1 MLYYGTIP
9 CGANDAELNSIIPS
23 LRANSLLT
31 LWSWHVIS
39 FSLHVSYLRRK
50 YTTDELL
57 WSPMNSD
64 AVDISM
70 FALHRIPTCNSKL
83 RVNITYVLFPLVC
96 VYLLTMMP
104 SYLDHFLV
112 DLVITLLA
120 FIRLK
125 AWSTIATCTQP
136 ELPRMDSK
144 SRVPLISHFSP
155 DTSASQWIVQCVA
168 HTASSKHEV
177 VVTSCV
183 RVRCYFIIVTHI
195 VPLRKSAS
203 SRWCKQYKPYLCL

>member
-1 MLYYGTIP
+1 MAP
-9 CGANDAELNSIIPS
+9 DAELNSIIPS
-23 LRANSLLT
+23 LRANGLLT

-64 AVDISM
+64 AVEISM
-70 FALHRIPTCNSKL
+70 FALHRIPTCNLKL
-83 RVNITYVLFPLVC
+83 QVNITYALFSLTC
-96 VYLLTMMP
+96 VYLLTLMP
-104 SYLDHFLV
+104 SYSDPFLI
-112 DLVITLLA
+112 DLVITILA

-136 ELPRMDSK
+136 A
-144 SRVPLISHFSP
+144 HA
-155 DTSASQWIVQCVA
+155 TSFE
-168 HTASSKHEV
+168 HEV
-177 VVTSCV
+177 VVTSFI
-183 RVRCYFIIVTHI
+183 RVRCYFIIVTHS

-203 SRWCKQYKPYLCL
+203 SQWCKQYKPYLCL

>member
-1 MLYYGTIP
+1 M
-9 CGANDAELNSIIPS
+9 SIF
-23 LRANSLLT
+23 
-31 LWSWHVIS
+31 

-50 YTTDELL
+50 YMTDELL

-64 AVDISM
+64 TVDIAM

-83 RVNITYVLFPLVC
+83 QVNITYVLFPLAC
-96 VYLLTMMP
+96 VYLHTTMP
-104 SYLDHFLV
+104 SYLDHFLIN
-112 DLVITLLA
+112 LVITILA
-120 FIRLK
+120 FTRLK

-183 RVRCYFIIVTHI
+183 RVRCYFIIVTHS
-195 VPLRKSAS
+195 VR
-203 SRWCKQYKPYLCL
+203 